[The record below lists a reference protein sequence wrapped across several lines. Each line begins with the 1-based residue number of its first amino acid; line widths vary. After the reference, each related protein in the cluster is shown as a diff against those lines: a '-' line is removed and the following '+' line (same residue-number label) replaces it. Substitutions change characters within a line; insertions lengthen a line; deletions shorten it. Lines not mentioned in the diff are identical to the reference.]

1 MEILILS
8 TSISVILS
16 KVQPLIGHAP
26 ELESLRSLLFLAFD
40 SYGPV
45 LRTFCSHLIFKMCYV
60 RLMGSW
66 STDLSIN

>member
-8 TSISVILS
+8 TSTSVILS

-26 ELESLRSLLFLAFD
+26 ELESLQSLLFLAFD

-45 LRTFCSHLIFKMCYV
+45 LRTFCSHLIFNMC
-60 RLMGSW
+60 
-66 STDLSIN
+66 